1 MKSTHKLFESFGELI
16 YVVAM
21 ADGAIQKEELT
32 IIEKRLSTHKWGKEI
47 KWSFDY
53 EVSKNNSIEYL
64 YKKVIA
70 YCEDHG
76 PDEEYDFLLKVL
88 DEVAKSN
95 DGIVKE
101 EKEKIDGFVNDLT
114 EKFRKDIERI
124 NES

>member
-32 IIEKRLSTHKWGKEI
+32 IIEKRLSIHKWGKEI

-76 PDEEYDFLLKVL
+76 PDEEYDFLLNVL
-88 DEVAKSN
+88 DEVAKSS
-95 DGIVKE
+95 DGIIKE

-124 NES
+124 NER